1 MNHILHIDASGR
13 KTASV
18 SRQLSN
24 EIVKKISNDQSTV
37 LYRDVSQGLPFV
49 DEMMIGAYYTQ
60 SAERSEEQHQAIAL
74 SDTIVEE
81 LKAADTLVIGL
92 PIYNFSMSAG
102 FKAWSDLAAR
112 VGETFKYTEN
122 GPVGLLEDKKAY
134 VAVASG
140 GTTVGSEIDFLT
152 PWLRHFLGF
161 IGIHDVEVIQAEAIN
176 RNGDKAVEE
185 ARASIALIQSLRQSH
200 QNNLGDLSV

>member
-13 KTASV
+13 KTPSV

-37 LYRDVSQGLPFV
+37 LHRDVSQGLPFV
-49 DEMMIGAYYTQ
+49 DELMIGAYYTQ
-60 SAERSEEQHQAIAL
+60 SAERSEEQNQAIAL

-81 LKAADTLVIGL
+81 LIAADAVVIGL
-92 PIYNFSMSAG
+92 PIYNFSMPAG

-122 GPVGLLEDKKAY
+122 GPIGLLEGKKAY
-134 VAVASG
+134 ISVASG
-140 GTTVGSEIDFLT
+140 GTKVGSDIDFLT

-161 IGIHDVEVIQAEAIN
+161 IGIHNVEIVQAEAIN
-176 RNGDKAVEE
+176 YNGDKAIEE
-185 ARASIALIQSLRQSH
+185 ARISIASLQ
-200 QNNLGDLSV
+200 V

>member
-13 KTASV
+13 GKPSV

-24 EIVKKISNDQSTV
+24 EIVQKISNDQSKVT
-37 LYRDVSQGLPFV
+37 YRDVSQGLPFV
-49 DEMMIGAYYTQ
+49 DEQMIGAYYTQ
-60 SAERSEEQHQAIAL
+60 KAERSEEQHQAIAL

-81 LKAADTLVIGL
+81 LMAADTLVIGM
-92 PIYNFSMSAG
+92 PVYNFSMPAG
-102 FKAWSDLAAR
+102 FKTWSDLAAR

-122 GPVGLLEDKKAY
+122 GPMGLLEGKKAY

-140 GTTVGSEIDFLT
+140 GTKVGSDIDFLT

-161 IGIHDVEVIQAEAIN
+161 IGIYDVEIVQAEAITATGIK
-176 RNGDKAVEE
+176 RLKKPV
-185 ARASIALIQSLRQSH
+185 RQSH
-200 QNNLGDLSV
+200 QFKLNGLSV

>member
-1 MNHILHIDASGR
+1 MNNILHIDASGR
-13 KTASV
+13 GKPSV

-24 EIVKKISNDQSTV
+24 EIVQKISSDQTTV
-37 LYRDVSQGLPFV
+37 TYRDVSQGLPFV

-60 SAERSEEQHQAIAL
+60 KTERSEEQHQAIAL
-74 SDTIVEE
+74 SNTIVEE
-81 LKAADTLVIGL
+81 LMDADSVVIGM
-92 PIYNFSMSAG
+92 PIYNFSMPAG
-102 FKAWSDLAAR
+102 FKTWSDLAAR
-112 VGETFKYTEN
+112 VGETFNYTEN
-122 GPVGLLEDKKAY
+122 GPVGLLEGKKAY

-161 IGIHDVEVIQAEAIN
+161 IGINDVEIVQAEAIN

-185 ARASIALIQSLRQSH
+185 ARESIASIH
-200 QNNLGDLSV
+200 